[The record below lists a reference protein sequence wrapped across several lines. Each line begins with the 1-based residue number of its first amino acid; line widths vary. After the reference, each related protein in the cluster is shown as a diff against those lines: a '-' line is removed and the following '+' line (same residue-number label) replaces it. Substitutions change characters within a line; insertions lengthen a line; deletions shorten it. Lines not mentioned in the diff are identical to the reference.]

1 MTLQLPRPW
10 GSLLRGLA
18 YGSLAAAVVLAS
30 LFALVRTWPPLAV
43 VESGSM
49 QHSNQTSF
57 IGVADTG
64 DIVLVQAVPGP
75 LEVVTYVEGRARGEG
90 TYGDFGDVIIFRR
103 PTQAKAVIHRPL
115 LRLLWNETA
124 GGFDIPSLMALER
137 GVEWNSSQ
145 TTPHG
150 LKAGDS
156 VTLYNATFQ
165 GVTVRIFMDRFIRE
179 IIATRCIPE
188 NPCYVTMGDNN
199 APILDPFLV
208 RHSWVL
214 GLARGEIPWI
224 GLLKLVLDR
233 TYGWGDSRVP
243 SNSWTFLALTLTLLI
258 GGSVGLE
265 FVHSVRARRRVRP
278 EVADEGGL
286 GEVVSKLEAQWTR
299 PQGENGKDSGE
310 AEADSKTDESSPL
323 KPGDGPPPE

>member
-18 YGSLAAAVVLAS
+18 FGSLAGAVLLGS
-30 LFALVRTWPPLAV
+30 LFAFARTWPPLVV

-75 LEVVTYVEGRARGEG
+75 EDVVTYAEGRARGEG
-90 TYGDFGDVIIFRR
+90 TYGDFGDVIIYQR
-103 PTQAKAVIHRPL
+103 PTHSRAVIHRPL
-115 LRLLWNETA
+115 VRLLWNETA
-124 GGFDIPSLMALER
+124 RGFDIPSLLALER

-145 TTPHG
+145 TTPYG

-165 GVTVRIFMDRFIRE
+165 RVTVRIAMDAFIRD
-179 IIATRCIPE
+179 IVATRCVPE

-199 APILDPFLV
+199 APVHDQFLV
-208 RHSWVL
+208 RHSWIL
-214 GLARGEIPWI
+214 GRARGEVPWI
-224 GLLKLVLDR
+224 GLLKFVLDR

-243 SNSWTFLALTLTLLI
+243 SNSWAFLALTLTLLI
-258 GGSVGLE
+258 GSSVGLE
-265 FVHSVRARRRVRP
+265 FVRSVRARRRVRP
-278 EVADEGGL
+278 GANDEGGL

-299 PQGENGKDSGE
+299 PQGENGKDSGG
-310 AEADSKTDESSPL
+310 AEADSRPMNPPL
-323 KPGDGPPPE
+323 

>member
-1 MTLQLPRPW
+1 
-10 GSLLRGLA
+10 
-18 YGSLAAAVVLAS
+18 
-30 LFALVRTWPPLAV
+30 
-43 VESGSM
+43 M

-75 LEVVTYVEGRARGEG
+75 PEVVTYVEGRARGEG

-115 LRLLWNETA
+115 VRLLWNETA
-124 GGFDIPSLMALER
+124 RGFDIPSLLALER
-137 GVEWNSSQ
+137 GVDWDSSRP
-145 TTPHG
+145 TPYG

-156 VTLYNATFQ
+156 VSLYNATFQ

-179 IIATRCIPE
+179 IIATRCVPE
-188 NPCYVTMGDNN
+188 NPCYVTMGDYN
-199 APILDPFLV
+199 APVLDHFLI
-208 RHSWVL
+208 RHSWIL
-214 GLARGEIPWI
+214 GRARGEIPWI

-243 SNSWTFLALTLTLLI
+243 SNSWALLALTLTLLI

-265 FVHSVRARRRVRP
+265 FVHSVRAGRRLRP
-278 EVADEGGL
+278 GVADEGGL

-299 PQGENGKDSGE
+299 PQGENGKDSGGDE
-310 AEADSKTDESSPL
+310 VGSKTDESSPL
-323 KPGDGPPPE
+323 KPGQGPPPE